1 MQSFDKEQAR
11 SQYWNLPAAEA
22 GAMKGEDVGG
32 AEVGG
37 KFPLPAAKTHKH

>member
-1 MQSFDKEQAR
+1 MQSLDAEQTR
-11 SQYWNLPAAEA
+11 RQYWNLPAAEA

-37 KFPLPAAKTHKH
+37 NVPLPAAEKIK